1 MRLVALVCLLLFGI
15 LAAREQRLS
24 PLPLPT
30 MEMVNT
36 NPAECDV
43 ACLSELLNEGQIFSF
58 LARFGQNIKDNR
70 LLSTFATLME
80 QHGFG
85 LAYANQN
92 SDAQVKIALILPKK
106 SIGSYSLSTINT
118 VLAYLTSQPH
128 SFFFEVFDIG
138 EEDLQSFSTVLGTIE
153 NRGFGGAIAICT
165 TKAIPFI
172 PQLAPKIPLF
182 IASVHNE
189 QVIPNDSLSDKLLF
203 GGISYR
209 EQIAAL
215 KRFMEPSARAVLF
228 NDESATGL
236 RIASEIKQEQI
247 PVALEESLSSKTIS
261 VFGRSLKS
269 RASVLRGSNLFLNT
283 PINNSAFILSQLT
296 YNRIQPAAILT
307 TQLGFNHA
315 LLTLTQQRDRL
326 FLFISSVTGRKIGD
340 IREYAALLD
349 VDLYYDWI
357 HYSTAIGTE
366 YLYRQ
371 LFSGSKKWFDERLRG
386 NQVKYEV
393 KVYRTRN
400 NQFEVV
406 E

>member
-1 MRLVALVCLLLFGI
+1 MRIVILICLLFFGI
-15 LAAREQRLS
+15 LFAREQRLS

-36 NPAECDV
+36 NPIECDIV
-43 ACLSELLNEGQIFSF
+43 CLSELLQEGQIFSF

-70 LLSTFATLME
+70 LLSTFSTLME

-118 VLAYLTSQPH
+118 VLAYLTSQPY

-138 EEDLQSFSTVLGTIE
+138 EEDLQGLSTVLGTIE

-172 PQLAPKIPLF
+172 PQLTPKIPLF
-182 IASVHNE
+182 IASVHKE
-189 QVIPNDSLSDKLLF
+189 QVIPNNSLSSNLLF
-203 GGISYR
+203 GGISYH
-209 EQIAAL
+209 EQIATL

-236 RIASEIKQEQI
+236 RIANEIKQEHI
-247 PVALEESLSSKTIS
+247 PIALEESLNSKTIS
-261 VFGRSLKS
+261 TFGRNLKYQ
-269 RASVLRGSNLFLNT
+269 ANILRGSNLFLNT

-296 YNRIQPAAILT
+296 YNRIQPATILT

-315 LLTLTQQRDRL
+315 LFTLTQQNDRL
-326 FLFISSVTGRKIGD
+326 FLFVSSVTGRKIGD

-357 HYSTAIGTE
+357 HYSTAIGAE
-366 YLYRQ
+366 YLYHQ
-371 LFSGSKKWFDERLRG
+371 LFSDSKKWFSEKFRE

-393 KVYRTRN
+393 KVYRARN
-400 NQFEVV
+400 HQFEVV

>member
-1 MRLVALVCLLLFGI
+1 MRIVILICLLFFGI
-15 LAAREQRLS
+15 LFAREQRLS

-36 NPAECDV
+36 NPIECDIV
-43 ACLSELLNEGQIFSF
+43 CLSELLQEGQIFSF

-70 LLSTFATLME
+70 LLSTFSTLME

-118 VLAYLTSQPH
+118 VLAYLTSQPY

-138 EEDLQSFSTVLGTIE
+138 EEDLQGLSTVLGTIE

-172 PQLAPKIPLF
+172 PQLTPKIPLF
-182 IASVHNE
+182 IASVHKE
-189 QVIPNDSLSDKLLF
+189 QVIPNNSLSSNLLF
-203 GGISYR
+203 GGISYH
-209 EQIAAL
+209 EQIATL

-236 RIASEIKQEQI
+236 RIANEIKQEHI
-247 PVALEESLSSKTIS
+247 PVALEESLNSKTIS
-261 VFGRSLKS
+261 TFGRNLKYQ
-269 RASVLRGSNLFLNT
+269 ANILRGSNLFLNT

-296 YNRIQPAAILT
+296 YNRIQPATILT

-315 LLTLTQQRDRL
+315 LFTLTQQNDRL
-326 FLFISSVTGRKIGD
+326 FLFVSSVTGRKIGD

-357 HYSTAIGTE
+357 HYSTAIGAE
-366 YLYRQ
+366 YLYHQ
-371 LFSGSKKWFDERLRG
+371 LFSDSKKWFSEKFRE

-393 KVYRTRN
+393 KVYRARN
-400 NQFEVV
+400 HQFEVV